1 MIGAGLAVL
10 LFASGGT
17 DNPVNYAVLVVSVL
31 CMSVFFSVHYLM
43 IYYLLQ
49 PYTAGA
55 EMKSGTY
62 KIVMTIT
69 YFVCYLMMRVQ
80 MPTFIFGLM
89 TIVFCVAYSVIA
101 CVVVYRM
108 APKTFKLRL

>member
-1 MIGAGLAVL
+1 
-10 LFASGGT
+10 
-17 DNPVNYAVLVVSVL
+17 
-31 CMSVFFSVHYLM
+31 MSVFFSVHYLM

-62 KIVMTIT
+62 RIVLMLT
-69 YFVCYLMMRVQ
+69 YVVCYLMMRVQ
-80 MPTFIFGLM
+80 MHTLIFGLM
-89 TIVFCVAYSVIA
+89 TIVFCAAYSIIA
-101 CVVVYRM
+101 CVLVYRL